1 MVWGVT
7 DRRNGVH
14 VQLDLPFPAFSF
26 SFQYTRWHYPA
37 CQLTAVDS
45 LDLQLT
51 MSKGDRVDFFV
62 KFVEV
67 NGQQTD
73 LAAKAYEAI
82 MALQSEK
89 YLKTIDEETALQLDH
104 NDKSLFVFSSFSTP
118 AFQHCKELGC
128 RVVSP
133 LVVLFCLQQQRCVP
147 KAELPVYNMAM
158 ADVTTSCTSLDKEAR
173 ASVMDLVQLMGGR
186 VYRDLSVSVTH
197 LVAGEVGSKK
207 YLVAASLGK
216 PIVLPSWVKT
226 CWERSQDSLFRHTD
240 LPIKDYL
247 CPVLR
252 GCTICVTGLSTVER
266 KEVQRLCQQHGA
278 RYTGQLK
285 MNECT
290 HLIVSEPT
298 GQKYECARK
307 WNIFCVSLHWLFDS
321 IEKGFCQDESRY
333 TVERGSLKAS
343 KPHTS
348 TPTGTS
354 KKKEEGASFLGLS
367 HISVNTSVTVNDTAM
382 TNASV
387 SRLDTPDP
395 IDALDISVCT
405 SDDLLD
411 GCKLFLCGL
420 PEKRLEKLRRLV
432 NMVGGLRFNQASEE
446 LTHVVMGEI
455 HQDILTFLVKATHRP
470 YVVTVQWLIDS
481 FSRGSRLPEGDY
493 HHPACL
499 PLVPEAVSM
508 STPRASTCRTTSEAP
523 KASEPATPRHRKAED
538 DMLSQYMDEDPTVLE
553 MPPPNDTSSS
563 SMRPSATS
571 VIGADSTIQESSQ
584 AGLFAGKRF
593 LLVGFAVEVEAQL
606 SMLVTENCGKV
617 LVGRT
622 RAVADYA
629 VVPLL
634 GCEVEATVDEVVTDT
649 WLAMCVEQ
657 QCVLDVASHPLF
669 TPVPVMQGRFPLS
682 DCVLSVSQFTGA
694 ERESLVELAK
704 HLGASVQDYFVRM
717 ANQRKGM
724 LASTHL
730 VLQIPEGTKYQA
742 AQKWGLP
749 AVTLRWVLESA
760 RTGLRVEE
768 GRFLVDV
775 SPSPERE
782 DASFVGGSQKPSM
795 PPPLSLDKSPE
806 IPLLGLQ
813 SGAGVT
819 PLDVGRFQSKV
830 FRSVLDQGGQEEDS
844 TNPGIQEGGRKT
856 GGAKDS
862 PALQLD
868 TPSRFLCRDQ
878 LFRPNFNVKDA
889 LAALD
894 TPGGRMEQGQV
905 TTPLSEVIGRNL
917 KVALANSTRV
927 NDLQALGSSPQ
938 LRKDTQTKVEE
949 ERKAAPL
956 VGVVICVS
964 KKLSKKQGELN
975 AIAASLGADFRWSC
989 DDTVTHYIYQGRT
1002 GDNSREY
1009 RGVKERRVHV
1019 VSQHW
1024 LQACAEEQRHVSESL
1039 YPFTYNPKLSLNLS
1053 QMPADGNQRCH
1064 PVSTTSI
1071 PHFSLQTQEEKPEDS
1086 AVEDATI
1093 SHVVNE
1099 RVLDGELVQGNAE
1112 KRDLCETLE
1121 MRENLQRQLQEIM
1134 SATKMTTGRRSS
1146 ARLTRPGSVGTDSR
1160 PQTPD
1165 GQARM
1170 GRNTTSRRTLE
1181 ALRSRQAD
1189 MDVNT
1194 EPSQIEQIVW
1204 DDPTAREERAKLAD
1218 NMQWPGS
1225 PSQYSDPLP
1234 VPQAAPPDL
1243 SGPTGNSLKDSMT
1256 DSELVEMAACDVI
1269 EQQMGQKLM
1278 ARSVEEPEPDLLTP
1292 KAPSIAFPLANPP
1305 VPPEPQQIEEESEAE
1320 MAPPRFQ
1327 LSSLNPQER
1336 IDYSALIEELG
1347 GVVLDKQCFDPSC
1360 SHIIVGNPLRNE
1372 KYLAAM
1378 AAGKW
1383 ILHRSYLEA
1392 CRSVGH
1398 FIQEDEYEWGSS
1410 SILDA
1415 LPSITS
1421 QQKRLALAAM
1431 RWRKKLHGH
1440 MEQEGAFSGWAV
1452 MLNIDQSRESGFRR
1466 LLQSGGAKVLPSP
1479 SPSLYKGTT
1488 HLFAEFSRLKP
1499 GDFRVDVPDAMSQ
1512 GVKCLKPEFIADY
1525 LMQEPSPPVELYYLP
1540 EAAQCLPEGSVGSHA
1555 TPTRK
1560 RKASGDSSKLKKT
1573 RLK

>member
-1 MVWGVT
+1 
-7 DRRNGVH
+7 
-14 VQLDLPFPAFSF
+14 
-26 SFQYTRWHYPA
+26 
-37 CQLTAVDS
+37 
-45 LDLQLT
+45 
-51 MSKGDRVDFFV
+51 MSKGDREDFVV

-67 NGQQTD
+67 NGRKTD
-73 LAAKAYEAI
+73 LDVKAYEAI
-82 MALQSEK
+82 LALQSEK

-128 RVVSP
+128 RMVSP

-158 ADVTTSCTSLDKEAR
+158 ADVTISCTSLDKEAR
-173 ASVMDLVQLMGGR
+173 TDVMDLVQLMGGR
-186 VYRDLSVSVTH
+186 VYRDLNVSVTH

-226 CWERSQDSLFRHTD
+226 CWEKSQDSLFRHTD
-240 LPIKDYL
+240 LPIEDYL

-252 GCTICVTGLSTVER
+252 GCTICVTGLSSMER

-278 RYTGQLK
+278 SYTGQLK

-333 TVERGSLKAS
+333 TVERGVQKAT

-354 KKKEEGASFLGLS
+354 SKREGASLLGLS
-367 HISVNTSVTVNDTAM
+367 HISVNNSRTVNDTAM
-382 TNASV
+382 TNATE

-395 IDALDISVCT
+395 IDALDITVCT

-420 PEKRLEKLRRLV
+420 PGKKLEKLRRLV
-432 NMVGGLRFNQASEE
+432 NMAGGLRFNQASEE

-455 HQDILTFLVKATHRP
+455 DQDIKTFLAKATHRP
-470 YVVTVQWLIDS
+470 YVVTVQWLLDS

-499 PLVPEAVSM
+499 PPVPEAVAM
-508 STPRASTCRTTSEAP
+508 PAPRASASRSPLNVLSVCRFS
-523 KASEPATPRHRKAED
+523 ATE
-538 DMLSQYMDEDPTVLE
+538 VE
-553 MPPPNDTSSS
+553 MPQPADSSAATEEQS
-563 SMRPSATS
+563 WVSAPDPPSAAS
-571 VIGADSTIQESSQ
+571 RASADSTMQEPSQ
-584 AGLFAGKRF
+584 AGLFVGKRF
-593 LLVGFAVEVEAQL
+593 LLVGFGAEAEAQL

-617 LVGRT
+617 LVRRS

-657 QCVLDVASHPLF
+657 QCVLELASHPLF
-669 TPVPVMQGRFPLS
+669 SPVPVMEGHSPLS

-704 HLGASVQDYFVRM
+704 HLGASVQDYFVRA
-717 ANQRKGM
+717 ANKRKGM

-730 VLQIPEGTKYQA
+730 VLRSPEGTKYQA

-749 AVTLRWVLESA
+749 SVTLRWVLESA
-760 RTGLRVEE
+760 RTGLRAEE
-768 GRFLVDV
+768 R
-775 SPSPERE
+775 SPSFGSLEE
-782 DASFVGGSQKPSM
+782 SFVGGSQKPSM
-795 PPPLSLDKSPE
+795 PPPLSMNKSPE
-806 IPLLGLQ
+806 IPLLGPQ

-830 FRSVLDQGGQEEDS
+830 FRSVLEQGGCEEDS
-844 TNPGIQEGGRKT
+844 TTPGLQEGGRKA

-894 TPGGRMEQGQV
+894 TPGGRTEQGPV
-905 TTPLSEVIGRNL
+905 VTPLSEVIGRNL
-917 KVALANSTRV
+917 KVALANSTRG
-927 NDLQALGSSPQ
+927 NAPDLQALSASPQ
-938 LRKDTQTKVEE
+938 LRKDAHKKE
-949 ERKAAPL
+949 AAPL
-956 VGVVICVS
+956 AGVVICVS
-964 KKLSKKQGELN
+964 KKLSKQQGELN
-975 AIAASLGADFRWSC
+975 AVAASLGADFRWSC
-989 DDTVTHYIYQGRT
+989 DDTVTHYIYQGRA
-1002 GDNSREY
+1002 GDNTREY

-1024 LQACAEEQRHVSESL
+1024 LQACAEEQTHVSESL
-1039 YPFTYNPKLSLNLS
+1039 YPFTYNPKMSLNLS
-1053 QMPADGNQRCH
+1053 RVPPD
-1064 PVSTTSI
+1064 STITLISVGK
-1071 PHFSLQTQEEKPEDS
+1071 SS
-1086 AVEDATI
+1086 YAATYI
-1093 SHVVNE
+1093 
-1099 RVLDGELVQGNAE
+1099 VLYLFCTKYSVGSGPQNTDKLN
-1112 KRDLCETLE
+1112 LL

-1134 SATKMTTGRRSS
+1134 SATKITTGRRSS
-1146 ARLTRPGSVGTDSR
+1146 ARLTRLGSGGADSR

-1165 GQARM
+1165 GQARV
-1170 GRNTTSRRTLE
+1170 GRNATGRRTLE
-1181 ALRSRQAD
+1181 ALRISRQAV

-1225 PSQYSDPLP
+1225 PSQHSDPLA
-1234 VPQAAPPDL
+1234 VPQAAPPSHL
-1243 SGPTGNSLKDSMT
+1243 EHAGNPLRDSMT
-1256 DSELVEMAACDVI
+1256 DSELVEMG
-1269 EQQMGQKLM
+1269 ERLM
-1278 ARSVEEPEPDLLTP
+1278 TPPVEEPEPDLLTP

-1305 VPPEPQQIEEESEAE
+1305 VPPGPQEKSEAE
-1320 MAPPRFQ
+1320 KEPPRFQ

-1398 FIQEDEYEWGSS
+1398 FLQEDEYEWGSS

-1415 LPSITS
+1415 LPSVTS

-1431 RWRKKLHGH
+1431 RWRKKLHDRAD
-1440 MEQEGAFSGWAV
+1440 QDGAFSGWTV

-1466 LLQSGGAKVLPSP
+1466 LLQSGGAKVAVIPSP
-1479 SPSLYKGTT
+1479 SFYKGTT

-1499 GDFRVDVPDAMSQ
+1499 GDFRVDVPEAMSQ

-1540 EAAQCLPEGSVGSHA
+1540 EAAQCLPEGSVDSRA